1 MKHVFFCV
9 GGWDFLLS
17 TAWRQGRRQ
26 GRMQNGDVP
35 VFGSIKTLVTFSSI

>member
-17 TAWRQGRRQ
+17 TAWRQ